1 MVFLFPIQILYF
13 FWAFIQHGNSGK
25 GVHCWRGIE
34 LPLHPRLSPPFS
46 LLPWA
51 AFLHRWNWS
60 LSVGDAKRL
69 WVWLNIFICD
79 LDDGIKGGLS

>member
-1 MVFLFPIQILYF
+1 MAIV
-13 FWAFIQHGNSGK
+13 GK
-25 GVHCWRGIE
+25 GFTAGGVQNY
-34 LPLHPRLSPPFS
+34 PPTPVS